1 LCLLWNSEIRVN
13 TGLVQLII
21 SAIIHNIPN
30 RIKRA
35 VLIVLTYKA
44 LQDYRAGR
52 KSLGTLAKDLQMPLS
67 AVLDLLAE
75 LGIEAPLDYEDYLE
89 SLETLRRM
97 E

>member
-1 LCLLWNSEIRVN
+1 METVSIRLSPEEIKKIQALSKQ
-13 TGLVQLII
+13 TQKGK
-21 SAIIHNIPN
+21 SAIV
-30 RIKRA
+30 RE
-35 VLIVLTYKA
+35 LIREGLTYKA

-89 SLETLRRM
+89 SLETLRQL

>member
-1 LCLLWNSEIRVN
+1 
-13 TGLVQLII
+13 
-21 SAIIHNIPN
+21 
-30 RIKRA
+30 
-35 VLIVLTYKA
+35 LIVLTYKA

>member
-1 LCLLWNSEIRVN
+1 
-13 TGLVQLII
+13 
-21 SAIIHNIPN
+21 
-30 RIKRA
+30 
-35 VLIVLTYKA
+35 
-44 LQDYRAGR
+44 
-52 KSLGTLAKDLQMPLS
+52 LAKDLQMPLS